1 MYFRQVFEP
10 RLAQYAYI
18 IGCQRTGEAIV
29 FDPQRDIQRY
39 IDIAAQEGL
48 KITAVAETHIHA
60 DFLSGARAFADAHGV
75 ALYLSDEG
83 DADWKY
89 NWAAQPGYNFHPL
102 KHGDTFRI
110 GNIGFQVLH
119 TPGHTPEHICFLVT
133 DFGGGAD
140 GPMGMVSGDFVFVG
154 DLGRP
159 DLLETAAGV
168 QGAQDASAAQLFDSV
183 QQFLKLKDHLQIWP
197 GHGAGSA
204 CGKALGAVPMST
216 VGYERQFNAAIQFVH
231 EGRVPFVNAI
241 LDGQPEPPLYFG
253 RMKRENKEGPAQL
266 GALPIPGHLSVDVLM
281 EAAVADDTAILDLRA
296 NRSAFMRQHVP
307 NALYAPLNN
316 AFPTVAGSYIRPEES
331 VYLIVTSAADVRDA
345 VENLVRIGID
355 KIAGYTLAEELA
367 TASDFA
373 QIEEMAITDL
383 PASFAHGNKKVLDV
397 RRKAEFDEGHIPDA
411 LNIAHT
417 RLLDRLDELDE
428 DTTYYVHCKSGGR
441 AALASAMLKRA
452 GHNVVYV
459 NGLYADWAKS
469 NSEEADQTMAA

>member
-39 IDIAAQEGL
+39 IDIASKEGL

-60 DFLSGARAFADAHGV
+60 DFLSGARAFADAHNV

-83 DADWKY
+83 DEDWKY
-89 NWAAQPGYNFHPL
+89 TWAKQAGYNFHPL
-102 KHGDTFRI
+102 KHGDMFRI

-140 GPMGMVSGDFVFVG
+140 EPMGIVSGDFVFVG

-168 QGAQDASAAQLFDSV
+168 QGAQDASAARLYDSV
-183 QQFLKLKDHLQIWP
+183 KQFLTLQDHLQIWP

-216 VGYERQFNAAIQFVH
+216 VGYEKQFNAAIQFAH
-231 EGRVPFVNAI
+231 EGRAPFVNAI

-253 RMKRENKEGPAQL
+253 RMKRENKEGPAVL
-266 GALPIPGHLSVDVLM
+266 PAIPIPRQIPIATLM
-281 EAAVADDTAILDLRA
+281 DAAAADDTAILDLRT
-296 NRSAFMRQHVP
+296 NRSAFMQQHVP
-307 NALYAPLNN
+307 KALFAPLNN
-316 AFPTVAGSYIRPEES
+316 SFPTVAGSYIRPNEA
-331 VYLIVTSAADVRDA
+331 VYLVVKSSADVREA
-345 VENLVRIGID
+345 VDNLVRIGID
-355 KIAGYTLAEELA
+355 NIAGYTLAQELA
-367 TASDFA
+367 SASNLS
-373 QIEEMAITDL
+373 QIREIAITDL
-383 PASFAHGNKKVLDV
+383 DISGRANNAVLDV
-397 RRKAEFDEGHIPDA
+397 RRKAEFDEGHIPEA
-411 LNIAHT
+411 INIAHT
-417 RLLDRLDELDE
+417 RLLDRLDELSE
-428 DTTYYVHCKSGGR
+428 DTTYFVHCKSGGR

-452 GHNVVYV
+452 GHDVVYV
-459 NGLYADWAKS
+459 NGLYAEWAKH
-469 NSEEADQTMAA
+469 NREEADQSLAA